1 MAALN
6 DDTSRWMEAE
16 SSEETAFADL
26 ACRECRRRKSKCN
39 RVIPVCSLCIK
50 FRRRCIYEKQTKTP
64 LTRRHLTEV
73 EGELARTKALLESLS
88 RGPSNNVAPS
98 SNGVNEDNTTLEQL
112 TSPTNQSQQTPQT
125 PQALPTSA
133 TTAHPTAFGG
143 HQRTEEPLY
152 QDQSFHVRSYQS
164 NRTAIARHRPS
175 SSRQTPSSE
184 STKAQALILETP
196 PASGDFD
203 WDERTGRQNGDQFV
217 DGMASLT
224 SNSNGGGYLGVA
236 SGAALLR
243 LTDSRPPNEADQ
255 PFNNVESHPSTIPT
269 AIWSLSQLE
278 PFIDAYFR
286 LYHVSYPIVHEATF
300 RAQFME
306 VIPRPTTLAWQVLLY
321 VVAAIGAYS
330 TATQP
335 TDIDLG
341 LFEAAKARLSID
353 MLETGNLTIVQGLTL
368 ISNYLQKRNKPNSG
382 YNYTGLARRIAMGIG
397 LHKEFPNWDATPL
410 MLEMRR
416 RVWWGLYIF
425 DVGAIITFSRP
436 LDFPEGGIETE
447 IPLNVHDSDITAGTR
462 NMPPPA
468 QETTVY
474 SHLRAQSTFHLA
486 TCQIYA
492 RIISTPYPSATEMLE
507 LDDMLIQQ
515 WLLSLPQY
523 YQEHVTQTPRNIL
536 AHSILRCR
544 YRNFRILMY
553 RPFLVRRMITRDI
566 DRSRTNQ
573 PEDHQSSEIAIQ
585 RCLDN
590 AQESI
595 DLIANMWF
603 EGQKPMMA
611 CWYGLYFL
619 FQAVLIPVICLRN
632 QPQSPA
638 ANSWLAQVTTAI
650 HVIESMAQLNPS
662 AQRCLGVIRSLCGA
676 YLVPNTDVDGW
687 DATQESPQTQLNGLY
702 PLLWPTLDT
711 AQFEGVDNM
720 LQESTIMEFMNQ
732 IPDFG

>member
-1 MAALN
+1 MRTNYRRATTPRKRLIVLRGPLPLPSRWLFSTLMAALN
-6 DDTSRWMEAE
+6 DDTSRWIEAE
-16 SSEETAFADL
+16 SSEETAFAEL

-39 RVIPVCSLCIK
+39 RAIPLCSLCIN

-88 RGPSNNVAPS
+88 RGSSNN
-98 SNGVNEDNTTLEQL
+98 
-112 TSPTNQSQQTPQT
+112 
-125 PQALPTSA
+125 
-133 TTAHPTAFGG
+133 
-143 HQRTEEPLY
+143 
-152 QDQSFHVRSYQS
+152 SFHVGSYQS
-164 NRTAIARHRPS
+164 TRSAIARHRPS

-184 STKAQALILETP
+184 STKAQALILETT

-203 WDERTGRQNGDQFV
+203 WDERTGRQNGDR
-217 DGMASLT
+217 S
-224 SNSNGGGYLGVA
+224 
-236 SGAALLR
+236 
-243 LTDSRPPNEADQ
+243 
-255 PFNNVESHPSTIPT
+255 
-269 AIWSLSQLE
+269 SLSQLE

-286 LYHVSYPIVHEATF
+286 LYHLSYPTIHEATL

-306 VIPRPTTLAWQVLLY
+306 VILRPTTNAWQVLLY
-321 VVAAIGAYS
+321 VVAAIGAYCAS
-330 TATQP
+330 TQP

-353 MLETGNLTIVQGLTL
+353 MLETSNLTIVQGLTL

-382 YNYTGLARRIAMGIG
+382 YNYTGLVRRIAMGIG
-397 LHKEFPNWDATPL
+397 LHKEFPNWDAMPL

-468 QETTVY
+468 QETMVY

-492 RIISTPYPSATEMLE
+492 RIISTPHPSATEMLE
-507 LDDMLIQQ
+507 LDDTLIQQ

-523 YQEHVTQTPRNIL
+523 YQEHVIQTPRNVL
-536 AHSILRCR
+536 VHTILRCR
-544 YRNFRILMY
+544 YRNFRIPMY
-553 RPFLVRRMITRDI
+553 RPFLVRRTITRDI
-566 DRSRTNQ
+566 D
-573 PEDHQSSEIAIQ
+573 

-595 DLIANMWF
+595 DLNANMWF

-619 FQAVLIPVICLRN
+619 FQAVLTPVICLRN

-638 ANSWLAQVTTAI
+638 ASSWLAQVTTAI
-650 HVIESMAQLNPS
+650 HVIESMAHLNPS
-662 AQRCLGVIRSLCGA
+662 AQRCLGVI
-676 YLVPNTDVDGW
+676 
-687 DATQESPQTQLNGLY
+687 
-702 PLLWPTLDT
+702 
-711 AQFEGVDNM
+711 
-720 LQESTIMEFMNQ
+720 
-732 IPDFG
+732 